1 MRRERNSGC
10 LVLLLCFKLGL
21 SSEVFVAIESLVEFS
36 EEEEEDKEK
45 LVTKDIGKEQHLCQ
59 IEKAAGGGLLGIL
72 EHGFFLKGVW
82 IIIAYCLETGAASCT
97 ATAISPQDCN
107 CHACL
112 SNFYIHV
119 QGVQ

>member
-1 MRRERNSGC
+1 

-72 EHGFFLKGVW
+72 EHGFFLKVLLLDHEKELCNVVIGSLE
-82 IIIAYCLETGAASCT
+82 INTLGFGILRICL
-97 ATAISPQDCN
+97 
-107 CHACL
+107 L
-112 SNFYIHV
+112 SSGCKTSMNRRRSM
-119 QGVQ
+119 